1 VRDELAEADEF
12 SACARGTQAWFA
24 RGYAWPV
31 FTGIVREVGT
41 VEAAGERLR
50 IRAPETASVTRVGDS
65 VSVAGVCLTT
75 VAADNGVLAFDVV
88 PETLRRS
95 TLGGL
100 RESAPVNVEAALRAG
115 EPLGGHFVQ
124 GHIDGVGRVR
134 AVTEEGFE
142 LEAPAELLRYCVEK
156 GSVAV
161 EGVSLTI
168 AALGEDTF
176 TVALVPH
183 TREATT
189 LGALSPGDEVNI
201 EVDVLAK
208 YVERVLP

>member
-1 VRDELAEADEF
+1 MGAGG
-12 SACARGTQAWFA
+12 S
-24 RGYAWPV
+24 YAWKV
-31 FTGIVREVGT
+31 FTGIVRELGT
-41 VEAAGERLR
+41 VEEAGERLR
-50 IRAPETASVTRVGDS
+50 IRAPETAAVIGVGDS
-65 VSVAGVCLTT
+65 VSVAGVCLTA
-75 VAADNGVLAFDVV
+75 VEAENGSLVFDVV

-100 RESAPVNVEAALRAG
+100 GENARVNVEPALRAG
-115 EPLGGHFVQ
+115 DPLGGHFVQ
-124 GHIDGVGRVR
+124 GHVDGVGRVR
-134 AVTEEGFE
+134 AVTEEGVE
-142 LEAPAELLRYCVEK
+142 LEVPPELLRYCVEK

-168 AALGEDTF
+168 AALGEDSF

-189 LGALSPGDEVNI
+189 LGALSAGDDANL

-208 YVERVLP
+208 YVERLLP

>member
-1 VRDELAEADEF
+1 M
-12 SACARGTQAWFA
+12 
-24 RGYAWPV
+24 

-41 VEAAGERLR
+41 VEEAGERLR

-75 VAADNGVLAFDVV
+75 VAADNGVIAFDVV

-95 TLGGL
+95 TLGRL

-124 GHIDGVGRVR
+124 GHVDGVGRVR

-142 LEAPAELLRYCVEK
+142 LEAPVELLRYCVEK

-183 TREATT
+183 TRKATT
-189 LGALSPGDEVNI
+189 LGALSSGDEVNI

-208 YVERVLP
+208 YVERV